1 MFGALRAAPRGAQEK
16 HKSVKFFKVDTDAEA
31 MRDLVKS
38 LGITALPEFRLYKG
52 GKEVSKITGYK
63 RTPLSDAVAKIA

>member
-1 MFGALRAAPRGAQEK
+1 M
-16 HKSVKFFKVDTDAEA
+16 KFFKVDTDAEA